1 MSWGLSDRPFVQAV
15 RTDDI
20 LPGGMK
26 TVELDG
32 RELVIC
38 NVGGTFYAIARRCGH
53 MNAPLEMGTLEGTI
67 LTCAMHCA
75 QFDVATGEALSGPV
89 PPDLGGEPVPPRLA
103 AFLRNVAMLMQHIRT
118 DSLAVYPVKVD
129 ADWVW
134 VAL

>member
-1 MSWGLSDRPFVQAV
+1 MSDRPFVQAV

-32 RELVIC
+32 REVVIC
-38 NVGGTFYAIARRCGH
+38 NVGGNFYSIARRCGH
-53 MNAPLEMGTLEGTI
+53 MNAPLEKGTLEGTI

-75 QFDVATGEALSGPV
+75 QFDVVTGEALSGPV
-89 PPDLGGEPVPPRLA
+89 PPDPGGEPVPPRLA

>member
-1 MSWGLSDRPFVQAV
+1 LSDRPFVQAV

-20 LPGGMK
+20 LPDGMK

-75 QFDVATGEALSGPV
+75 QFDVVTGEALSGPV
-89 PPDLGGEPVPPRLA
+89 PQDDLGGGQQVPPRLA

-129 ADWVW
+129 GGWVW